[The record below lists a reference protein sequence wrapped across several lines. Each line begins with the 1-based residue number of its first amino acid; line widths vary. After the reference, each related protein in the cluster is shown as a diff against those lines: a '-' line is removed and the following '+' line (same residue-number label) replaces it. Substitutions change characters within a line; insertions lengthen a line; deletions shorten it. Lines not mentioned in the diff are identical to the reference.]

1 MTKQKKET
9 ARSMMTQITLLRPK
23 ADTTDEAL
31 TSVFKAAEALEKHIP
46 CLIGVATG
54 ENASTFHRGFTHG
67 IILHFEDE
75 IHMRDA
81 LKLSIYTRMFEKVR
95 DLCEQT
101 VIFEV
106 SETLPFVVAEAVP
119 TQVIQRVVREEPK
132 PIQEELKPRQEEP
145 KPIQEE
151 LKPRQEEPKP
161 IQEELKPRQEEPT
174 FMPAKRVKSQT
185 PRPVVQAPAPVTSSR
200 RRTGEPIRQR
210 VSRAIDVRL
219 KNIIVEQLGVD
230 EAEVVHNA
238 SFVEDLNADSLDLVE
253 LIMSF
258 EEVFNV
264 HISDE
269 DAEKLTTVEETQEFL
284 IDNGAIV

>member
-151 LKPRQEEPKP
+151 LKPRQEEP
-161 IQEELKPRQEEPT
+161 T

-269 DAEKLTTVEETQEFL
+269 DAEKLTTVEETQVFL

>member
-151 LKPRQEEPKP
+151 LKPRQEEP
-161 IQEELKPRQEEPT
+161 T
-174 FMPAKRVKSQT
+174 FMPTKRVKSQT

-269 DAEKLTTVEETQEFL
+269 DAEKLTTVEETQVFL

>member
-151 LKPRQEEPKP
+151 LKPRQEEP
-161 IQEELKPRQEEPT
+161 T